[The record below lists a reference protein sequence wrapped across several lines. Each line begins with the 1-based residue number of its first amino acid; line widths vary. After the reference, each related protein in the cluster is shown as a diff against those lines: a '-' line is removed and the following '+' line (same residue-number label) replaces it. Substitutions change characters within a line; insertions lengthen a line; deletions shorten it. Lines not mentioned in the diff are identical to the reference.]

1 MPFSKCYLFQNLSA
15 SQIERIEAISRKKKI
30 KKGQWLYREDD
41 EAEQFYQVKEGAIE
55 LLTLVDETIEI
66 PIAMIRPKIGCFG
79 IGALIPPYRHSL
91 SARSARDS
99 TLLVFKHV
107 DLQNL
112 MRDDPDLGCIM
123 MTNMAEK
130 LRDRLKETRHELKIH
145 FMNLV
150 RSATF

>member
-1 MPFSKCYLFQNLSA
+1 MPFSKCYLFKDLSA
-15 SQIERIEAISRKKKI
+15 AQIERIASIARKKEI

-41 EAEQFYQVKEGAIE
+41 EAKHFYQVKEGAIE

-66 PIAMIRPKIGCFG
+66 PISMIRPEIGCFG

-91 SARSARDS
+91 CARAAVDS
-99 TLLVFKHV
+99 TLLVFKRA
-107 DLQNL
+107 DIKNL
-112 MRDDPDLGCIM
+112 KKDDPNLGCIM
-123 MTNMAEK
+123 MSNMAEK
-130 LRDRLKETRHELKIH
+130 LRDRLQETRQEVKIH